1 MRLTSSIESGC
12 TCPVL
17 PSISHLNPSTK
28 PRTSEPPSRLRMVT
42 APITLLIPGAGPPPT
57 SMPTMGRDALMVL
70 PLYVFFK
77 RDGSAAWHRGCGEN
91 YQDSRLAARGTCIGP
106 RRLKSIRHLLTI
118 PEHTKRQLIR

>member
-28 PRTSEPPSRLRMVT
+28 PSTSEPPSRLRMVT

-57 SMPTMGRDALMVL
+57 SMPTMGREALMVL
-70 PLYVFFK
+70 ELHVY
-77 RDGSAAWHRGCGEN
+77 RYAAWHRGCGEN
-91 YQDSRLAARGTCIGP
+91 YQDSRLAARGHLHQGGSP
-106 RRLKSIRHLLTI
+106 RRLKSVRHLLTI
-118 PEHTKRQLIR
+118 P